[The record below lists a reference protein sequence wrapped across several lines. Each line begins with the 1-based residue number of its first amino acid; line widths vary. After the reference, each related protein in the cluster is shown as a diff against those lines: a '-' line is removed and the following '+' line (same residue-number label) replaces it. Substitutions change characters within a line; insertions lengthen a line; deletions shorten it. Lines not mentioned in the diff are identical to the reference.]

1 MSELVMHHPATPDEL
16 ICSNRYGTF
25 FGVPQAVFDAVW
37 NRLTDPAGATVVY
50 VSMEIGADP
59 DVFHPLLNFLKR
71 KGISENPDARI
82 DALIKKYLNGPRKI
96 PNYSGGLGVLAGD
109 TLKSFAD
116 TRVPALA
123 ISLLYREGYFSQIV
137 DSKVGQI
144 DQATRW
150 VPEETPTLFQ
160 LRDPAAPDQPL
171 TIEVPFLQS
180 GDERPTVI
188 KAQVWM
194 KLEIADGLDYF
205 VPEFLLD
212 YSLPDAPAW
221 VIESSH
227 QLYNARSMIIKA
239 NQRRMLGSGIMALL
253 DTLGFTAR
261 TIHLNEQHGVTVT
274 LHLILQELQEML
286 GEFDQHQL
294 ADADI
299 LKATER
305 VAQRIVYTIH
315 TPVKAGHDRFA
326 RDLYSAISHR
336 PFQQI
341 LNLLAHDEEAGT
353 NTISPPWPCASTG
366 RSTVSAGCTAMSR
379 ANSSRPLPR
388 RSRRSPTACTT

>member
-1 MSELVMHHPATPDEL
+1 MSELVMHRPATPDEL

-71 KGISENPDARI
+71 KGISESPDARV

-137 DSKVGQI
+137 DSKFAQI
-144 DQATRW
+144 EPATGW

-205 VPEFLLD
+205 VPEFMLD
-212 YSLPDAPAW
+212 
-221 VIESSH
+221 
-227 QLYNARSMIIKA
+227 
-239 NQRRMLGSGIMALL
+239 
-253 DTLGFTAR
+253 
-261 TIHLNEQHGVTVT
+261 
-274 LHLILQELQEML
+274 
-286 GEFDQHQL
+286 
-294 ADADI
+294 
-299 LKATER
+299 
-305 VAQRIVYTIH
+305 
-315 TPVKAGHDRFA
+315 
-326 RDLYSAISHR
+326 
-336 PFQQI
+336 
-341 LNLLAHDEEAGT
+341 
-353 NTISPPWPCASTG
+353 
-366 RSTVSAGCTAMSR
+366 
-379 ANSSRPLPR
+379 
-388 RSRRSPTACTT
+388 